1 MPRLLD
7 ATETARWTAWKRAAD
22 VVMEAVARE
31 IADASGL
38 SAADFAVLTRLV
50 ELGAGSLRQQELAR
64 LLGWERSRLSRQ
76 ISRMTD
82 RGLVTAERSG
92 SARLISATDQGRT
105 AVIAARPAHATAV
118 RRVLLDQ
125 IDSEPAAEFWQR
137 IEIVG
142 TPDQTGPH
150 TTH

>member
-1 MPRLLD
+1 MLD
-7 ATETARWTAWKRAAD
+7 ATETARWTAWKRATAA
-22 VVMEAVARE
+22 VTEAVARE

-38 SAADFAVLTRLV
+38 SVADFAVLTRLV
-50 ELGAGSLRQQELAR
+50 ELGSGSLRQQQLTR
-64 LLGWERSRLSRQ
+64 LLGWERSRLSRP

-82 RGLVTAERSG
+82 RGLVSADRSG

-125 IDSEPAAEFWQR
+125 IDSESAAEFWQQ

-142 TPDQTGPH
+142 APDQPDPRRLT
-150 TTH
+150 